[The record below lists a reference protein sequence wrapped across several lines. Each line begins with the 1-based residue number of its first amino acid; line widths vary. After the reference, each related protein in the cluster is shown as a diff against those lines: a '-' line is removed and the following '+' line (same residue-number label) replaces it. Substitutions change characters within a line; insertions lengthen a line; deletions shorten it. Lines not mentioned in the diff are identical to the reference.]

1 MFEGISLWPTTSD
14 IKQLSEEHHAGVR
27 LAWPTGPREDDGLG
41 VSGLSLDLDGLLGN
55 FVECICLFGGFLG
68 RVESDGVAN
77 IIVRVDGDQDGS
89 NVGLE

>member
-55 FVECICLFGGFLG
+55 FVECICLLGGFLG
-68 RVESDGVAN
+68 RVESDGVAH

-89 NVGLE
+89 NVGLD